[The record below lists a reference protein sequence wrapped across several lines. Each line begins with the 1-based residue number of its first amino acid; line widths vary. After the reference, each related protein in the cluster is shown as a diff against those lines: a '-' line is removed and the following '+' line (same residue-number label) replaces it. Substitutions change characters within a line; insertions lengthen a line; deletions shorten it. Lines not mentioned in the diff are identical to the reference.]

1 MSKKIES
8 VVVFCGSSPGR
19 RAEYLDAARDVGT
32 TLAKHKLRL
41 VYGGGTRGIMGG
53 VSAAVLSQG
62 GQTLGILPRTMLSAP
77 NRPAMPT
84 AAAKEDAANPSAAS
98 APAPRASQS
107 GAVAGSAEGSG
118 PEMWKD
124 EAQKSADRVETI
136 LVDNMHER
144 KAIMQDKG
152 DAFIVVPGGYGT
164 FEEAFEVV
172 TWCQLGIHRKPVI
185 FLNVCGFYEGARTLI
200 TNAAQEGF
208 ISPAGLEL
216 IAFVEQSDADKLSGS
231 WGEASLKALEELS
244 QRIVKNGPGYWDW
257 SKSKGVDTSEA
268 KSTRDQPED
277 VTKTDSAARAVD
289 VTNLTFSFSPEKEPA
304 LIDCNL
310 SLTRGS
316 RCLLIGANGAGK
328 STLLRLLAGKRLPGR
343 DAHVRVYGRDVFHDA
358 PRGICYLGTEWA
370 MNPVVRSD
378 ITVSHFLNSVGGY
391 RHKERR
397 DRLLDIL
404 DVDVAWRMHQI
415 SDGERRRVQL
425 TMGLMEEWTVLLL
438 DEVTVDL
445 DVQVRADLLDFLM
458 TETRERGATIIYATH
473 IFDGLQTFPTH
484 VVHMQLGTTTTP
496 LPIAWPPSSSDA
508 TDALPALDS
517 KVEREGSVLLATA
530 LAWLRQ
536 DRELRLEKEQAEGGQ
551 KKRGAQPSKDDTDS
565 SRFYSGQLRDESSL
579 QREVLTC
586 AERSLM
592 LT

>member
-8 VVVFCGSSPGR
+8 VAVFCGSSPGR
-19 RAEYLDAARDVGT
+19 RAEYLDAAQDVGA

-62 GQTLGILPRTMLSAP
+62 GRTLGILPRTMLSAP

-84 AAAKEDAANPSAAS
+84 AAAKEDAANPSAES
-98 APAPRASQS
+98 APASQS

-118 PEMWKD
+118 PEIWKD
-124 EAQKSADRVETI
+124 EAQRSADRVETI

-208 ISPAGLEL
+208 ISPAGLGL
-216 IAFVEQSDADKLSGS
+216 VAFVEQSDADKLSGS

-358 PRGICYLGTEWA
+358 PL
-370 MNPVVRSD
+370 
-378 ITVSHFLNSVGGY
+378 GGY

-508 TDALPALDS
+508 SDALPALDS

-565 SRFYSGQLRDESSL
+565 SRFYSAYDYSH
-579 QREVLTC
+579 
-586 AERSLM
+586 
-592 LT
+592 